1 MIYSYNDSDESR
13 IYHLFIFPSYI
24 SVKKKK
30 KIIKDSIQIYKEIYI
45 ISSNSPFY
53 VSVALHSTAFDT
65 DSYECTLVQYNQN
78 FQPAKNILRITRKL

>member
-53 VSVALHSTAFDT
+53 RLLSTLLPLILTLMSAHS
-65 DSYECTLVQYNQN
+65 YNIIKISNQQKI
-78 FQPAKNILRITRKL
+78 FCE

>member
-1 MIYSYNDSDESR
+1 MNLAFTIY
-13 IYHLFIFPSYI
+13 LFSHRI